1 VEEGRSHR
9 ERRVRAGLSR
19 HEPGLRRAHR
29 RQAGSEASS
38 VLRLFGRDGLMRIGH
53 IFIESWFQVLI
64 GSSNATREKAQVSF
78 FAVVPCLSL
87 LA

>member
-1 VEEGRSHR
+1 
-9 ERRVRAGLSR
+9 
-19 HEPGLRRAHR
+19 
-29 RQAGSEASS
+29 
-38 VLRLFGRDGLMRIGH
+38 MRIGH